1 MTCSPSIRPFL
12 PRRCLPIPRKDS
24 FLFQRGAFGKS
35 SVCLTTC
42 NVKTKLLHEFLEFTH
57 RKGFGAME
65 LEDIASLE
73 ARIHRLLDQHA
84 KVKREKETV
93 EKRLQER
100 ESEFHQLRGRI
111 RHFERERSEILEK
124 LERILGD
131 LGRLDLG

>member
-1 MTCSPSIRPFL
+1 MNSL
-12 PRRCLPIPRKDS
+12 DS
-24 FLFQRGAFGKS
+24 
-35 SVCLTTC
+35 
-42 NVKTKLLHEFLEFTH
+42 N
-57 RKGFGAME
+57 RKGFGGME

-111 RHFERERSEILEK
+111 RHFERERTEILER